1 MSKELDDLRKKAE
14 IALSTYDGQR
24 YSSDDIDDI
33 TLMDAAN
40 APRVLEELRV
50 YQAELEIQ
58 NQHLRESEQKALREQ
73 QRYLTLFDSMPV
85 GALVVDRSAVVLDA
99 NLYAASLL
107 DFSGP
112 MRLLKHSLFRLFD
125 SDSSLWL
132 ADQLNLLSQESVVS
146 ANQKLNLKQSE
157 GYLSVECIIRKL
169 PVSYGLDGHY
179 LLMLRDLR
187 AEDALDQYHR
197 LVQTLFDHSESLIY
211 VFDENANCL
220 MANKKT
226 AQLLGCS
233 VDKLIGRSRNDFV
246 NSEDSVRHAKNDK
259 EVLSTGKSLI
269 IEEEYVDEHG
279 WNYQFLSHKF
289 PLPDAKGRLYAV
301 AGITTDITNLKKIE
315 SRLNLAMQVFSRG
328 SEGILIADNH
338 CRITYVNQAFEKI
351 TGYNQDEVI
360 GHNPHILTS
369 GRHNA
374 AFWQTFWT
382 SINEK
387 GQWMGEIWNR
397 RRDGEIYPQWIS
409 VSRVDTAANSDT
421 EPQYIAVFRDITQ
434 QKQSEET
441 IERLAFYDELTG
453 CANRYLLRD
462 RVRQKIVEMQK
473 SAKAFALVFI
483 DLDHFK
489 DINDVYG
496 HAIGDKLLQQVAS
509 RLFDHIRETDTLSR
523 IGGDEFAI
531 LISDVN
537 QEVLDHKAQLL
548 IELVVAPYL
557 INETELNISASIGI
571 ACFPD
576 HGDDYDTL
584 LKHADIAMYAAKE
597 AGRNTF
603 MYFEALMVE
612 QASTRVIF
620 DTAMRQSIQQ
630 NHFSLVY
637 QPQYHLDSQKI
648 VGVEALLRWSHPELG
663 DIPPDIFIPIA
674 EQSDLINQLGSWVLE
689 EALSSLSEWHRQGWT
704 GLRMAVNVS
713 ARQFWRSDFVDIVIK
728 ALQKSGVPAHLLELE
743 LTERLAMQDTD
754 KLASVM
760 HRLHEQGIR
769 LSIDDFG
776 TGYSSLMYLKKLP
789 FHVLKIDRTFVMG
802 VPLNNDDAVI
812 CKTII
817 AMSTALGFE
826 TIAEGIEDQQQEDF
840 LKQNGCLMGQGY
852 RFSRPISFHEMTNLL
867 SAVSA

>member
-14 IALSTYDGQR
+14 IALSNFDGQHH
-24 YSSDDIDDI
+24 SSDDIEDI

-58 NQHLRESEQKALREQ
+58 NQHLRESEQKAHREQ

-85 GALVVDRSAVVLDA
+85 GALVVDQSAIVLDA
-99 NLYAASLL
+99 NLYAAGLL

-112 MRLLKHSLFRLFD
+112 KRLLKHSLFRLFD
-125 SDSSLWL
+125 SQSSLWL
-132 ADQLNLLSQESVVS
+132 SDQLSLLSQGDESS
-146 ANQKLNLKQSE
+146 ANQKLNLKQGE
-157 GYLSVECIIRKL
+157 GYLSVDCIIRKL

-187 AEDALDQYHR
+187 AEDELDQYHR
-197 LVQTLFDHSESLIY
+197 LVQTLLDHSESLIY
-211 VFDENANCL
+211 VFDEHAKCL

-233 VDKLIGRSRNDFV
+233 VDSLIGQSRNDFV
-246 NSEDSVRHAKNDK
+246 NTADSIRHAKNDK

-269 IEEEYVDEHG
+269 IEEEFIDEHG
-279 WNYQFLSHKF
+279 WNYKFLSHKF
-289 PLPDAKGRLYAV
+289 PLPDANGRLYAV
-301 AGITTDITNLKKIE
+301 AGITTDITNLKQIE
-315 SRLNLAMQVFSRG
+315 SRLNIAMQVFSRG
-328 SEGILIADNH
+328 SEGILIADNR

-351 TGYNQDEVI
+351 TGYNPHEVI
-360 GHNPHILTS
+360 GQNPHVLSS
-369 GRHNA
+369 GRHGA
-374 AFWQTFWT
+374 AFWETFWT
-382 SINEK
+382 AINEK

-397 RRDGEIYPQWIS
+397 RRDGEVYPQWIS
-409 VSRVDTAANSDT
+409 VSRVDTDAHS
-421 EPQYIAVFRDITQ
+421 EPQYIGVFRDITQ
-434 QKQSEET
+434 QKQNEET

-462 RVRQKIVEMQK
+462 RVRQKIVEMQRA
-473 SAKAFALVFI
+473 AKTFALVFI

-489 DINDVYG
+489 DVNDVYG
-496 HAIGDKLLQQVAS
+496 HAVGDKLLQKVAS

-523 IGGDEFAI
+523 IGGDEFVI
-531 LISDVN
+531 LISDVT
-537 QEVLDHKAQLL
+537 QDVLDQKAQLL

-571 ACFPD
+571 ARFPD

-603 MYFEALMVE
+603 MYFESQMIE
-612 QASTRVIF
+612 QASTRVTF
-620 DTAMRQSIQQ
+620 DTAMRQSILQG
-630 NHFSLVY
+630 HFSLVY
-637 QPQYHLDSQKI
+637 QPQYHLETQKI
-648 VGVEALLRWSHPELG
+648 MGVEALLRWSHPELG
-663 DIPPDIFIPIA
+663 DIPPDMFIPIA
-674 EQSDLINQLGSWVLE
+674 EQSDLINQLGSWVLD
-689 EALSSLSEWHRQGWT
+689 EALSSLANWHRQGWT
-704 GLRMAVNVS
+704 ELRIAVNVS
-713 ARQFWRSDFVDIVIK
+713 ARQFWRSDFVEVVIN
-728 ALQKSGVPAHLLELE
+728 ALRKSGVPAHLLELE

-754 KLASVM
+754 KLAAVM
-760 HRLHEQGIR
+760 NGLHEQGVR

-789 FHVLKIDRTFVMG
+789 FHVLKIDRSFVMG
-802 VPLNNDDAVI
+802 LPKNNDDAVI

-840 LKQNGCLMGQGY
+840 LKVNGCLMGQGY
-852 RFSRPISFHEMTNLL
+852 RFSKPMEFNQMTAKLN
-867 SAVSA
+867 AVSS